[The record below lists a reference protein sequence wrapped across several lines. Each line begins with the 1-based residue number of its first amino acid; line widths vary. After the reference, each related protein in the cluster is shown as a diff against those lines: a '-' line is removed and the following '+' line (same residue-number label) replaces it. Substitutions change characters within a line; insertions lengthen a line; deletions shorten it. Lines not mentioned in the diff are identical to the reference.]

1 MKPMLEPEK
10 ERGQKPAASK
20 KGKGADETSPKW
32 SQTTKLVVGLTL
44 VTITGALLVRFQNVV
59 GPLLLAFILS
69 YLLHPLV
76 KRVADS
82 TRLQWRGAVNLIY
95 LLFLIVLIS
104 LLTVGG
110 VALVQQLQSLVRVVT
125 MFLNDLPELVQTL
138 TSEPIVFVIPVV
150 NFEIDVNQ
158 ILADLNIDF
167 LTFSQDIINFVQPAL
182 GQAGSLLGSVASS
195 AATTLAWGFFVMI
208 ISYFVLADGVSG
220 VNPLANIDM
229 PGHQADL
236 RRLGRELGRIWNAF
250 LRGQFSLV
258 LLTAILYFVVLTA
271 LGVRNALAL
280 ALVAAAAK
288 FLPYVGQW
296 LTSGTI
302 AVVTFFQTSNYFGM
316 EPLIFTLMVM
326 GIVLAFDQVMDNLIA
341 PRILGSALGIHPA
354 GLLVAVIVMAS
365 LLGFIGV
372 LLAAPSLASA
382 QLFLRYAFRKMVD
395 LDPWPD
401 PEKTLGPMKLPFSE
415 VARSLVERLRNWW
428 KARTRKGND
437 E

>member
-1 MKPMLEPEK
+1 MPKTEK
-10 ERGQKPAASK
+10 KSLQESEVK
-20 KGKGADETSPKW
+20 KTDKKVVKTSPHW

-44 VTITGALLVRFQNVV
+44 VGITAALLVRFQNVV

-76 KRVADS
+76 RRVADG
-82 TRLQWRGAVNLIY
+82 TRLEWRGAVTLIY
-95 LLFLIVLIS
+95 LLFVIVLVS
-104 LLTVGG
+104 LLIVGG
-110 VALVQQLQSLVRVVT
+110 VALVQQLQTLVGVVT
-125 MFLNDLPELVQTL
+125 QFFNDLPQLIQTL
-138 TSEPIVFVIPVV
+138 TSEPQVIQVPFL
-150 NFEIDVNQ
+150 NYEIDVNQ
-158 ILADLNIDF
+158 VLADLNIDF
-167 LTFSQDIINFVQPAL
+167 LTLSQDIINFIQPAL
-182 GQAGSLLGSVASS
+182 GQAGSLLGSLASS
-195 AATTLAWGFFVMI
+195 AASTLAWGFFVMI

-220 VNPLANIDM
+220 VNPLSGIDL
-229 PGHQADL
+229 PGHQDDL

-250 LRGQFSLV
+250 LRGQLSLV
-258 LLTAILYFVVLTA
+258 LLTFVLYFAVLTV

-302 AVVTFFQTSNYFGM
+302 AVVTFFQESNYFQM
-316 EPLIFTLMVM
+316 EPLFFTLMVM
-326 GIVLAFDQVMDNLIA
+326 GIVLAFDQVMDNIVA

-382 QLFLRYAFRKMVD
+382 QLFLRYALRKMVD

-401 PEKTLGPMKLPFSE
+401 PEKTLGPMKLPFGA
-415 VARSLVERLRNWW
+415 VLRKTIEQLRTWW
-428 KARTRKGND
+428 QTRTQKGKH